1 MPVTAERL
9 VREASLPTLQSS
21 VFAAGW
27 GSETVERCKLRM
39 KVELANLRAQSIF
52 WDSCLS
58 DLTIEGLVGL
68 GDSESQIEFR
78 NLDPISREHYSAAYE
93 ASSFRGFEC
102 STEIDQP
109 DFD

>member
-1 MPVTAERL
+1 MPITAERL
-9 VREASLPTLQSS
+9 VREASLPTLRQS

-27 GSETVERCKLRM
+27 GSETVERCKLRL
-39 KVELANLRAQSIF
+39 KVQLANLKAQSVF

-58 DLTIEGLVGL
+58 DLTVEGLL
-68 GDSESQIEFR
+68 GFVDGELNVEFR
-78 NLDPISREHYSAAYE
+78 DREPISREHYRAAYE

-102 STEIDQP
+102 STEIPQP